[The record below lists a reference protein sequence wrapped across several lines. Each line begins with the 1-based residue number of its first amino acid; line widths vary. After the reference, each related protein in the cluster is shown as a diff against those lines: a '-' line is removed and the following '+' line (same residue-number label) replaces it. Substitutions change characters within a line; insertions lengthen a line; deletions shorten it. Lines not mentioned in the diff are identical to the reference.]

1 MWDNSIRKGAM
12 MQQRGARVNVSE
24 ETIQIGQVRIRFL
37 LTGNDSNG
45 SVSVFEFFVPAGQ
58 KLVAPAHKNDAY
70 EEMLYGRVCR
80 RNASNVNRG
89 KT

>member
-45 SVSVFEFFVPAGQ
+45 SVSRVRVFRPRRAEAGGAGAQ
-58 KLVAPAHKNDAY
+58 ERRLRGDA
-70 EEMLYGRVCR
+70 LRKGL
-80 RNASNVNRG
+80 SS
-89 KT
+89 